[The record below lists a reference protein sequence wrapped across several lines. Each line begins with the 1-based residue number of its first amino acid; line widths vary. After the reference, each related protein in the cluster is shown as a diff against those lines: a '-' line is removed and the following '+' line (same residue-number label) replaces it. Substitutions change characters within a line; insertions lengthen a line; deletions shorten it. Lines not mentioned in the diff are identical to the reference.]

1 MGNIV
6 KFNPVKVVKP
16 FLSLQVGD
24 ELSVNPATGNYTF
37 TRTSE
42 DLGEYEYVYDKYNIS
57 LAPYIINRYKDFF
70 ITLDEEGKE
79 IIDVDAVSKKIAEHK
94 QAIEELEDKLKSK

>member
-6 KFNPVKVVKP
+6 QFNPVKVIRP

-24 ELSVNPATGNYTF
+24 VLSVNPATGSYTF

-42 DLGEYEYVYDKYNIS
+42 DIGESEYVYDKYNIS

-70 ITLDEEGKE
+70 IQLDEEGKE
-79 IIDVDAVSKKIAEHK
+79 IVNVDEVSQKIAEHK
-94 QAIEELEDKLKSK
+94 QAIEDLQRKLI